1 MNRGNTLFGF
11 FMSVIFVTTY
21 MVSTEGRTRAC
32 YREETKIRYCK
43 LIVVGVVCVKKKVKW
58 GTNERCLLYR

>member
-11 FMSVIFVTTY
+11 FMSVIFVRTY

-32 YREETKIRYCK
+32 YKETKIRYCW
-43 LIVVGVVCVKKKVKW
+43 LIVVGVVCVKKKKVKW
-58 GTNERCLLYR
+58 GTIERCLLCS

>member
-43 LIVVGVVCVKKKVKW
+43 LIVVGVVCVKKKK
-58 GTNERCLLYR
+58 